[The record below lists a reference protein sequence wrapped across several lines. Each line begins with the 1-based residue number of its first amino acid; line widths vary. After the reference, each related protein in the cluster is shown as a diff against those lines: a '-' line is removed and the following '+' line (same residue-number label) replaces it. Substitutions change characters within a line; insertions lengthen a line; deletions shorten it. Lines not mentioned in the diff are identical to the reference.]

1 MTRRNRLRP
10 ERNPAHAAIVANK
23 PMTFAEIGAKLG
35 MSKYEVA
42 RHFESGMAKVKVK
55 LIEWMDGRKSER
67 SSDER

>member
-1 MTRRNRLRP
+1 MNPRRNRLRP
-10 ERNPAHAAIVANK
+10 ERNPAHAAIAANK

-55 LIEWMDGRKSER
+55 LVEWMDGRKER
-67 SSDER
+67 GEVRG

>member
-10 ERNPAHAAIVANK
+10 ERSETCKAIAANK

-55 LIEWMDGRKSER
+55 LVEWMDGRKER
-67 SSDER
+67 GEVRG

>member
-10 ERNPAHAAIVANK
+10 ERSETCKAIAANK

-55 LIEWMDGRKSER
+55 LVEWMDGRTER
-67 SSDER
+67 GEVRG

>member
-10 ERNPAHAAIVANK
+10 ERSETCKAIAANK

-42 RHFESGMAKVKVK
+42 RHFDSGMAKVKVK
-55 LIEWMDGRKSER
+55 LVEWMDGRKER
-67 SSDER
+67 GEVRG

>member
-10 ERNPAHAAIVANK
+10 ERSETCKAIAANK

-42 RHFESGMAKVKVK
+42 RHFDSGMAKVKVK
-55 LIEWMDGRKSER
+55 LVEWMDGRATASER
-67 SSDER
+67 SGG